1 VSRALSQPEVRTGA
15 PDCGARLRVVGCGNP
30 FAADDAAGLE
40 VIQRLRACGEWE
52 CELLE
57 MPQAGVELMEILDGA
72 QTVVFVDA
80 VSSGALPGTIHLV
93 SLPSQAIEL
102 RALGSFSSH
111 GWGLAE
117 TLQLRTALGRTLPR
131 LFLVGIEIETCVAG
145 GPLSGTVLE
154 AIGIIIGRFAALCEI
169 VKPERAITWKIPRR
183 FPPGD
188 TSFPG
193 RSGDVPIAERG
204 L

>member
-15 PDCGARLRVVGCGNP
+15 PEGGARLRVVGCGNS

-40 VIQRLRACGEWE
+40 VIRRLRACGEWE

-93 SLPSQAIEL
+93 SLPSQAVEP

-117 TLQLRTALGRTLPR
+117 TLKLRTALGRTLPR
-131 LFLVGIEIETCVAG
+131 LFLVGIEIESCVAG

-154 AIGIIIGRFAALCEI
+154 AIRIIVGRFAALCEI

>member
-1 VSRALSQPEVRTGA
+1 MSSSLSQPEVRTGA
-15 PDCGARLRVVGCGNP
+15 PEGGARLRVVGCGNS

-40 VIQRLRACGEWE
+40 VIRRLRACGEWD

-80 VSSGALPGTIHLV
+80 VSSVALPGTIHLV
-93 SLPSQAIEL
+93 SLPSQAVQP

-117 TLQLRTALGRTLPR
+117 TLQLRTALGRALPR

-145 GPLSGTVLE
+145 GPLSPMVLE
-154 AIGIIIGRFAALCEI
+154 AIRIIVGRFAALCEI
-169 VKPERAITWKIPRR
+169 VKPERAITWKIPWR

-188 TSFPG
+188 ASFPG
-193 RSGDVPIAERG
+193 RSGDIPIAERG

>member
-1 VSRALSQPEVRTGA
+1 MSRSLSQPEVRTGA
-15 PDCGARLRVVGCGNP
+15 PQGQVSLRVVGCGNP

-40 VIQRLRACGEWE
+40 VIRRLRACGEWD

-57 MPQAGVELMEILDGA
+57 MPQAGVELMEMLDGV

-80 VSSGALPGTIHLV
+80 VSSGAPPGTIHGV
-93 SLPSQAIEL
+93 SLPSQAVEP

-117 TLQLRTALGRTLPR
+117 TLQLRTALGRGLPR
-131 LFLVGIEIETCVAG
+131 LFLVGIEIEMCAAG
-145 GPLSGTVLE
+145 GLLSETVRQ
-154 AIGIIIGRFAALCEI
+154 AIRIIVGRFAELCEI
-169 VKPERAITWKIPRR
+169 VKPERAITWKMPRR

-188 TSFPG
+188 ASFPG

>member
-1 VSRALSQPEVRTGA
+1 VSKALSQFEVPTGA
-15 PDCGARLRVVGCGNP
+15 PEGGARLRVVGCGNP
-30 FAADDAAGLE
+30 FAADDGAGLE
-40 VIQRLRACGEWE
+40 VIRRLRACGEWE

-57 MPQAGVELMEILDGA
+57 MPQAGVELMEILDEA

-80 VSSGALPGTIHLV
+80 VSSGAPPGTIHVV
-93 SLPSQAIEL
+93 SVPSQAVEP
-102 RALGSFSSH
+102 RALGSFTSH

-117 TLQLRTALGRTLPR
+117 SLQLRTALGRPLPR
-131 LFLVGIEIETCVAG
+131 LLLVGIEIETCAAG

-154 AIGIIIGRFAALCEI
+154 AIRIIVGRFAALCEI

>member
-1 VSRALSQPEVRTGA
+1 VSRSLSQPEVRTGA
-15 PDCGARLRVVGCGNP
+15 PEGGAPLRVVGCGNP

-40 VIQRLRACGEWE
+40 VIRRLRACGEWE

-80 VSSGALPGTIHLV
+80 VSSGAPPGTIYLV
-93 SLPSQAIEL
+93 SLPSQAVEL
-102 RALGSFSSH
+102 RALGSFTSH

-117 TLQLRTALGRTLPR
+117 TLQFRTALGRTLPR

-145 GPLSGTVLE
+145 GPLSGRVLE
-154 AIGIIIGRFAALCEI
+154 AIRIIVGRFAALCEI
-169 VKPERAITWKIPRR
+169 VKPERAINWKKPRR

-188 TSFPG
+188 ASFPG
-193 RSGDVPIAERG
+193 CRGDVPIAEGG